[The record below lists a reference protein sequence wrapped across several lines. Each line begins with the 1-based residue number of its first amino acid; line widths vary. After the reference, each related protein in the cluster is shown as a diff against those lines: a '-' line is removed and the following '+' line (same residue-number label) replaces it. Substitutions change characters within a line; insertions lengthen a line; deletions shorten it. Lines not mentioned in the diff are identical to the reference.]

1 MRRRGLHHGS
11 AERFRSEGLTRGF
24 FGIDREI
31 IQVGAGFHRIAVSI
45 GFPDHKGTSDGAAAA
60 QIDELHVAGAGNI
73 RIAVDR
79 RVVGVCGDRDILC
92 AGDAQRGGYRH
103 AGAAVDDGDIAGA
116 GDHRRTRDHLAGA
129 GCRYRDILRAVDGQ
143 SVGDRHAGAAVGE
156 RNIAGAGDV
165 HRAGECRIARLDCG
179 GNILYGEDFH
189 ARGDGG
195 AFGTQHHVCRTVAG
209 NFQRDYGVPCI
220 GQSAGDGEGVGR
232 RVIADLAVVDAVSQ
246 NIGIVDLVDL
256 HAVDGDTVAGGG
268 AELHK
273 AVGRAVFIGGG
284 RGREAVFHPGAP
296 RIAAV
301 TGQVGLRIQGGVIL
315 RALVHVMNTDMT
327 AGDIETRHILYRG
340 LSPGGGVD
348 HSGKDAVAVFVR
360 TKADGIQVAARD
372 LHGVESGRLVGIRG
386 FCVYAEAYYIAVLAD
401 GKERGMVGNADGSAF
416 IPTVGIDTCAA
427 ARAFAAGGLHGSVAG
442 DGEALRIAVRVNAG
456 GPCRRAGR
464 GDDLTAGGG
473 EGTVI
478 GDAGAAAAV
487 GGAGFGNDG
496 AAVDPGVAAGDA
508 FGLRHI
514 ARCRPRSCGKL
525 AAADGEFGRIKAD
538 APCGGSAAVIFRVPA
553 GSGDAAAAQPEAAPV
568 GIDADAPCG
577 GGCAGGVDRAA
588 VDDDV
593 GFFGC
598 DADALAAVTRDGAA
612 GRGDNAVVD
621 RDIAR
626 RAVQAGACDVA
637 ALAGAAGGIDCAA
650 VNGDGSG
657 VDAGADGIRLGH
669 GHAGG
674 GEAALLLAGALGVN
688 GQRSAARNTASGGQA
703 ALIRQNQ
710 MYVAAQGDGIGDG
723 HFSLRHIPAALPDG
737 GVGGQD
743 GRRGAGLQIA
753 LGVQIIHRDLSGVVP
768 AAQHDLIGRALLG
781 AFVKAVQVQPQG
793 DIGGLRKFK
802 GNVRVAVVDRLACC
816 AAGAPVVCPR
826 AVGGKLELIVAAG
839 GDPGIGDLV
848 DAGSDLGHFVFVRS
862 GIPVCAVEPRAV
874 AVAYHADGINIHPG
888 LLHGADAHDT
898 NVVGGG
904 VKDDRHVADGGDID
918 HHVHALR
925 IAVPVH
931 RSVGAGPNDLDRIL
945 ARPDAGVGLFV
956 QTGIRIEGHEIV
968 VVGGVPVGTA
978 QLRNARHAVGLAP
991 RRDLVRAVLVGEELA
1006 AEVTDPVFAAAV
1018 LGLGQA
1024 VAGGRDH
1031 PAILRDFVF
1040 AVFIREI
1047 FAADRTSPIRAV
1059 AALRAGGCFALGLGQ
1074 AVAGSGDLHG
1084 LCRGL
1089 GRAVLIAEQFAADG
1103 ASPVFAVAVLG
1114 AGGCLGFGFR
1124 QSVRCAGNAA
1134 NAVLRF

>member
-11 AERFRSEGLTRGF
+11 AERFRAEGLTRGF

-60 QIDELHVAGAGNI
+60 QIDELHVAGAG
-73 RIAVDR
+73 
-79 RVVGVCGDRDILC
+79 
-92 AGDAQRGGYRH
+92 
-103 AGAAVDDGDIAGA
+103 
-116 GDHRRTRDHLAGA
+116 
-129 GCRYRDILRAVDGQ
+129 
-143 SVGDRHAGAAVGE
+143 
-156 RNIAGAGDV
+156 DV
-165 HRAGECRIARLDCG
+165 HRAGECRIAGLGCG
-179 GNILYGEDFH
+179 GNILCADDFQ

-209 NFQRDYGVPCI
+209 NFQRDYGVPGI

-246 NIGIVDLVDL
+246 NIGIVGLVDL
-256 HAVDGDTVAGGG
+256 HAVDGDAVAGDA

-273 AVGRAVFIGGG
+273 AVGRAVCIGGG

-301 TGQVGLRIQGGVIL
+301 AGQVGLYIQGGVIL
-315 RALVHVMNTDMT
+315 RALVCVMDTNMA
-327 AGDIETRHILYRG
+327 AGDVETRHILYRG
-340 LSPGGGVD
+340 FSPGGGVD
-348 HSGKDAVAVFVR
+348 HSGIDAVAGLVR
-360 TKADGIQVAARD
+360 AEADDIQVAARD

-386 FCVYAEAYYIAVLAD
+386 FCVYAVACVIAVLAD
-401 GKERGMVGNADGSAF
+401 GKERGMVGDADGSAF

-442 DGEALRIAVRVNAG
+442 DGEALRLAVGANAG

-464 GDDLTAGGG
+464 GDDLTAGDG
-473 EGTVI
+473 EGAVI

-487 GGAGFGNDG
+487 DGAGFGNDG

-508 FGLRHI
+508 VGLRHI

-525 AAADGEFGRIKAD
+525 AAADGEVVRIKAD
-538 APCGGSAAVIFRVPA
+538 APRGGSAAVIFRVPA
-553 GSGDAAAAQPEAAPV
+553 GSGDAAAAQPEAAQV

-577 GGCAGGVDRAA
+577 GGCAGSNDGAA

-598 DADALAAVTRDGAA
+598 DAGARAAVARDGAA
-612 GRGDNAVVD
+612 GGGDNASVD

-637 ALAGAAGGIDCAA
+637 ALAGATGGVDDAA
-650 VNGDGSG
+650 VDGDGSG
-657 VDAGADGIRLGH
+657 TDAGADGIRLGH
-669 GHAGG
+669 GNACG

-688 GQRSAARNTASGGQA
+688 GQRSAARNAASGGQA
-703 ALIRQNQ
+703 ALIRQDQ
-710 MYVAAQGDGIGDG
+710 MYVAAQGDGVGDG
-723 HFSLRHIPAALPDG
+723 HFSLRHIPTALPDG

-743 GRRGAGLQIA
+743 GRRGAGLRIA

-793 DIGGLRKFK
+793 DVGGLREFNE
-802 GNVRVAVVDRLACC
+802 NVRVAVVDRLACC
-816 AAGAPVVCPR
+816 AAGAPVVRPL

-839 GDPGIGDLV
+839 GDLGIGDLV

-862 GIPVCAVEPRAV
+862 GIPEYAVEPCAV
-874 AVAYHADGINIHPG
+874 AVAYHTDGINIHPG
-888 LLHGADAHDT
+888 LLHGADTHDT
-898 NVVGGG
+898 DGVGGG
-904 VKDDRHVADGGDID
+904 VKGDGHIADGRNID
-918 HHVHALR
+918 RNVHVLGV
-925 IAVPVH
+925 AVPVH
-931 RSVGAGPNDLDRIL
+931 RSVGAGLNDLDRIL
-945 ARPDAGVGLFV
+945 PRLDVGVGLLV

-968 VVGGVPVGTA
+968 VVGGVPGGTA

-991 RRDLVRAVLVGEELA
+991 RRDLGRAVLVAEQFA
-1006 AEVTDPVFAAAV
+1006 AEVTDPVFAAAF
-1018 LGLGQA
+1018 GLGQA
-1024 VAGGRDH
+1024 VTGSGDLYGLCRGLGR
-1031 PAILRDFVF
+1031 
-1040 AVFIREI
+1040 AVLIAEQ

-1059 AALRAGGCFALGLGQ
+1059 AALRAGGCFGLGLGQ

-1089 GRAVLIAEQFAADG
+1089 GRAVLIAEQFTADRT
-1103 ASPVFAVAVLG
+1103 SPIRAVAVLG
-1114 AGGCLGFGFR
+1114 AGGCPGFDFH
-1124 QSVRCAGNAA
+1124 QSVRCTGNAA
-1134 NAVLRF
+1134 NAVLRL